1 MEGDERILMDMLV
14 EWNMDG
20 CSEVTTPYVKAE
32 AANTETPIKDPKRVA
47 KYRRGAAKL
56 NYLSLDDPRISYASK
71 QISQTM
77 ASPTEEGEMHIKR
90 VLRYLRGKSLCMWA
104 YPWQDAPGY
113 LIGNSDSDWA
123 GCARSRRSTSGGGDK
138 IWRSCGGSLEQDTGM
153 CGIELGRGRA
163 QCHAK
168 GGL

>member
-1 MEGDERILMDMLV
+1 
-14 EWNMDG
+14 MDG

-32 AANTETPIKDPKRVA
+32 AAREEVYIKDPKRVA

-77 ASPTEEGEMHIKR
+77 ASPTEEGEMHIKK
-90 VLRYLRGKSLCMWA
+90 VLRYLRGKSMCMWA

-123 GCARSRRSTSGGGDK
+123 GCAKSRRSTSGGGIK
-138 IWRSCGGSLEQDTGM
+138 FGVGHRLVW
-153 CGIELGRGRA
+153 
-163 QCHAK
+163 H
-168 GGL
+168 